1 MFISFLVPA
10 KIHLPKNL
18 KDKEA
23 IPALRGE
30 VVNIKIPFG
39 GKPDPVIT
47 WQKGQDLIDS
57 NGHYQVIVTRSFTS
71 LVFPNGVEKKDAGF
85 YIVCAKNRFGIDQQT
100 VELDVADVP
109 DPPRGVKAS
118 DVSRDSVTLNWVAP
132 ANDGGSKVI
141 SYIIEKCPTTAERWE
156 RVAQSRDTRYT
167 VINLFGGT
175 SYQFRVIAENKFG
188 QSAPSESSGPVM
200 TKEDKSRVLLYDR
213 EVDDTGRVPKGKAPH
228 SDAKNLHNKY
238 AIAEELGRGQFGIIH
253 RCVDISSE
261 KTYMAKFVKVRG
273 ADQAIVK
280 KEIATL
286 NLAKHTNYLLLHES
300 FDSPEELVMI
310 YDFISGVDIF
320 ERLSTPEFEL
330 NEREILTYIRQ
341 ICSALE
347 FLHAQ
352 SYGHFDIRPE
362 NIVYTSRTSSNV
374 KIIELGQSR
383 HLTPGDQIKIQYTTA
398 EYAAPEIHQCDMV
411 STVTD
416 MWSVGVLAY
425 ILLSGLNPFT
435 SETNQQMIDNI
446 STAAYSY
453 DDESFTQVSVEAL
466 DFTDRLMTKE
476 RKHRMTA
483 AEALAHP
490 WLTKPAEEISTRAIP
505 TGRHKRYYQSMVRK
519 EWSTVVSAARVASG
533 GSIRSQRGVFVAKV
547 KIAPFEHGPV
557 AGQINHAVVNEG
569 DSVKFICNIDNYDST
584 TEVTWYCG
592 VRQLEAGDKYEIE
605 YEDGLAVIT
614 INKITRADDGTY
626 RCKVVNEYGEDSAYA
641 ELFINGVR
649 SYRDF
654 FTTRVVK
661 KTKRRID
668 AARMLQ
674 KPPEFTLPLVNRT
687 AYIGEDLRFG
697 VTITVHPE
705 PRVIW
710 HKSGQKLIPGHDDR
724 KYTFISDKGLYQ
736 LIIHNLEPE
745 DDAEYSVVARNRY
758 GDDSC
763 KARLTV
769 IPRPKPADLTL
780 RPMFKRLLA
789 NVECREGQNVRFEI
803 RVSGH
808 PTLKW
813 EKDGT
818 PLAFGPSIEV
828 VHEGLD
834 YFILHVRDTLPEDS
848 GIYRVTATNSAGS
861 ASCQATLKVEHV
873 AHVKKEYEMSE
884 KEKEKLSGKEELD
897 KKVRLSQIMAGTVV
911 TPLPPA
917 AVQAVRE
924 AATMFKPAVTTK
936 KGEKTEAEIQKEK
949 EERKKRA
956 DEKRLRMPYV
966 VPTPRVVN
974 PAVLEEDV
982 EIKHFKPLSDMKWYK
997 KLRDQYEFPE
1007 PMEKIK
1013 QKRMKRIR
1021 LSRWEQFYEVPIRIK
1036 DQYKP
1041 KWRISS
1047 MTQDDLETVR
1057 PARHRTPSPEM
1068 EAYHRIRR
1076 RSLGD
1081 LSDEELLLPVKEYLS
1096 MKRTEEERL
1105 RLEDELELG
1114 YSASPPS
1121 LSPVRFEL
1129 SALRP
1134 SSPRKVY
1141 SDDEEG
1147 EEVHR
1152 YDSYRIPSKYE
1163 AGPSFVDLRQRHDKA
1178 TYKPPRQKQRVY
1190 EEREDQ
1196 ELLRPHTTAQR
1207 ISSYKSELKRIEFEE
1222 KTRTA
1227 KKETTVTVAKFSEDI
1242 ESEHLTAVTSE
1253 YIPKPIKKL
1262 PMPEPERRRSPTP
1275 EKAVK
1280 TDVTLPRVD
1289 FASRYEERKQA
1300 LRSERRSVERKV
1312 EVVTQAPFSLDHAP
1326 RITIR
1331 MRSHRV
1337 PYGTNTRF
1345 TLNVQAKPEPEVK
1358 WFHNGKEISQSSKY
1372 HMTNISGVL
1381 TLQIINCVTE
1391 DAGTYRV
1398 VCKNTKGET
1407 SDYATLDV
1415 AGAEYAA
1422 FSSLRKDEEPPSS
1435 RLPEMTRT
1443 EVYHVSSSKTVKET
1457 VTETVKE
1464 TTTVVEKPKE
1474 KPSVPAKILT
1484 KPQSLTVEEGDL
1496 ARFECDV
1503 AGDPAPSI
1511 TWMHEGAVVG
1521 STARHHIVS
1530 TQYNSSFE
1538 ISAVEMS
1545 DEGSYSLLVENAGG
1559 KQEAHFTLTIRKSE
1573 SKEKVVAPPR
1583 VTSPEAKSP
1592 LAKSP
1597 EPVKSPQRVKSPEP
1611 IKSPQRVKSPVS
1623 PKSPTPKSPTPKS
1636 PTPKSPTPSEKER
1649 VTSPIKSPK
1658 RVMSPTLEKK
1668 VTLVQ
1673 EEVLSSVKEI
1683 KSSHSQMSITEGQSL
1698 TLRASIPG
1706 ASDIRWILNGVELA
1720 NSEQYRYGV
1729 SGNDQTLTIKS
1740 VSQSEQGIITCQAQT
1755 QQGLVRC
1762 HFDTAITAKRSGA
1775 PHFVVQPRSQNVDEG
1790 QNVKFMC
1797 EIAGEPSPEVEW
1809 LKDNMVVSSFL
1820 QKVIC
1825 FVIKTKCQHNE

>member
-1 MFISFLVPA
+1 M
-10 KIHLPKNL
+10 
-18 KDKEA
+18 
-23 IPALRGE
+23 
-30 VVNIKIPFG
+30 
-39 GKPDPVIT
+39 
-47 WQKGQDLIDS
+47 
-57 NGHYQVIVTRSFTS
+57 
-71 LVFPNGVEKKDAGF
+71 FPNGVEKKDAGF

-141 SYIIEKCPTTAERWE
+141 SYIIEKCPTTAERWQ
-156 RVAQSRDTRYT
+156 RVAQSRDTHYT

-188 QSAPSESSGPVM
+188 QSAPSETSGPVM

-213 EVDDTGRVPKGKAPH
+213 EVDDTGYVPRGKAQH

-238 AIAEELGRGQFGIIH
+238 AIAEELSRGQFGIVH
-253 RCVDISSE
+253 RCIDITSE
-261 KTYMAKFVKVRG
+261 KTFMVKFVKVRG
-273 ADQAIVK
+273 ADQAVIK

-286 NLAKHTNYLLLHES
+286 NLAKHTNFLLLHQS
-300 FDSPEELVMI
+300 FESPEELVMI
-310 YDFISGVDIF
+310 YDFISGADIF
-320 ERLSTPEFEL
+320 ERLSTAEFEL
-330 NEREILTYIRQ
+330 NEREIVNYIRQ

-362 NIVYTSRTSSNV
+362 NIVYTTRTSSNV

-383 HLTPGDQIKIQYTTA
+383 HLTPGEQIKIQYTTA

-416 MWSVGVLAY
+416 MWAVGVLAY
-425 ILLSGLNPFT
+425 VLLSGLNPFT
-435 SETNQQMIDNI
+435 AETNQQMIDNI
-446 STAAYSY
+446 SSAAYSY
-453 DDESFTQVSVEAL
+453 DDESFRQVSVESL
-466 DFTDRLMTKE
+466 DFTDRLITKE

-490 WLTKPAEEISTRAIP
+490 WLTMPPEQISTRAIP
-505 TGRHKRYYQSMVRK
+505 NGRHKRYYQMMMKK
-519 EWSTVVSAARVASG
+519 EWNIAVSAARVASG
-533 GSIRSQRGVFVAKV
+533 GSLRSQRGVFVAKV
-547 KIAPFEHGPV
+547 KIAPFENGPLG
-557 AGQINHAVVNEG
+557 GQISHALVNEG

-592 VRQLEAGDKYEIE
+592 VRQLEAGDKYEIN

-614 INKITRADDGTY
+614 INKVTRADDGTY

-641 ELFINGVR
+641 ELFVNGVR

-654 FTTRVVK
+654 FTTRAVK
-661 KTKRRID
+661 KTKRRVD
-668 AARMLQ
+668 TARMLQ

-736 LIIHNLEPE
+736 LIIHNLDEE

-769 IPRPKPADLTL
+769 VPRPKPADLTL

-789 NVECREGQNVRFEI
+789 NVECKEGQNVRFEI

-808 PTLKW
+808 PALKW

-848 GIYRVTATNSAGS
+848 GVYRVTATNSAGS
-861 ASCQATLKVEHV
+861 ASCQAILKVERV
-873 AHVKKEYEMSE
+873 THVKKEIETSE
-884 KEKEKLSGKEELD
+884 KQKGRVAGQEELD

-917 AVQAVRE
+917 AIQAVRE

-936 KGEKTEAEIQKEK
+936 KGEKTEAEIQKEQEDK
-949 EERKKRA
+949 KKRA

-966 VPTPRVVN
+966 VPSPRVIN

-1081 LSDEELLLPVKEYLS
+1081 LSDEELLLPVDEYLS

-1105 RLEDELELG
+1105 RLEEELELG
-1114 YSASPPS
+1114 YSASPPG

-1134 SSPRKVY
+1134 SSPRRVY
-1141 SDDEEG
+1141 SDDEER
-1147 EEVHR
+1147 EDIHR
-1152 YDSYRIPSKYE
+1152 YDSYKIPSKYE
-1163 AGPSFVDLRQRHDKA
+1163 AGPTFVDLRQRHDKV
-1178 TYKPPRQKQRVY
+1178 TYKAPRQKQRVY

-1207 ISSYKSELKRIEFEE
+1207 ISSYKSELKRMEFEE
-1222 KTRTA
+1222 KTRTS
-1227 KKETTVTVAKFSEDI
+1227 KTETNVSVGMVSEAV
-1242 ESEHLTAVTSE
+1242 ESEHLTAFTSE
-1253 YIPKPIKKL
+1253 YIPKPVKKL
-1262 PMPEPERRRSPTP
+1262 SMLEPTRTSSTSGA
-1275 EKAVK
+1275 AVK
-1280 TDVTLPRVD
+1280 AHVTLPKVD

-1337 PYGTNTRF
+1337 PYGSNTSF

-1358 WFHNGKEISQSSKY
+1358 WFHNGKEICQSSKY
-1372 HMTNISGVL
+1372 HMANISGVL

-1391 DAGTYRV
+1391 DSGTYRV
-1398 VCKNTKGET
+1398 VCSSAKGET
-1407 SDYATLDV
+1407 CDYATLDV
-1415 AGAEYAA
+1415 AGAQYAA
-1422 FSSLRKDEEPPSS
+1422 FSSLRKDEEPPTIH
-1435 RLPEMTRT
+1435 LPEMTRT
-1443 EVYHVSSSKTVKET
+1443 EVYHVSSSKTSVKQT
-1457 VTETVKE
+1457 VTETVE
-1464 TTTVVEKPKE
+1464 ESTIIAEK
-1474 KPSVPAKILT
+1474 PAKILN

-1503 AGDPAPSI
+1503 DGEPAPSI
-1511 TWMHEGAVVG
+1511 TWLHEGAAIG
-1521 STARHHIVS
+1521 SSARHHIVS
-1530 TQYNSSFE
+1530 TQYNSHLE

-1545 DEGSYSLLVENAGG
+1545 DEGSYTVLVENTGG

-1597 EPVKSPQRVKSPEP
+1597 EPVKSPQRVKSP
-1611 IKSPQRVKSPVS
+1611 IS

-1636 PTPKSPTPSEKER
+1636 PTPKSPAPKSPTPKSPTPSEKELG
-1649 VTSPIKSPK
+1649 TSI
-1658 RVMSPTLEKK
+1658 K
-1668 VTLVQ
+1668 VT
-1673 EEVLSSVKEI
+1673 
-1683 KSSHSQMSITEGQSL
+1683 HSE
-1698 TLRASIPG
+1698 
-1706 ASDIRWILNGVELA
+1706 
-1720 NSEQYRYGV
+1720 
-1729 SGNDQTLTIKS
+1729 
-1740 VSQSEQGIITCQAQT
+1740 
-1755 QQGLVRC
+1755 
-1762 HFDTAITAKRSGA
+1762 A
-1775 PHFVVQPRSQNVDEG
+1775 PHFLVQPRSQNVNQG
-1790 QNVKFMC
+1790 QAVLFTC
-1797 EIAGEPSPEVEW
+1797 EISGEPSPEVEW
-1809 LKDNMVVSSFL
+1809 LKDNMTVSSFL
-1820 QKVIC
+1820 QED
-1825 FVIKTKCQHNE
+1825 TRS

>member
-1 MFISFLVPA
+1 M
-10 KIHLPKNL
+10 
-18 KDKEA
+18 
-23 IPALRGE
+23 
-30 VVNIKIPFG
+30 VNIKIPFG

-118 DVSRDSVTLNWVAP
+118 DVSRDSVTLNWMAP

-141 SYIIEKCPTTAERWE
+141 SYIIEKCPTTAERWQ

-188 QSAPSESSGPVM
+188 QSAASETTGPVM

-213 EVDDTGRVPKGKAPH
+213 EVDDTGHVPRGKAQH

-238 AIAEELGRGQFGIIH
+238 AIAEELSRGQFGIVH

-320 ERLSTPEFEL
+320 ERLNTAEFEL
-330 NEREILTYIRQ
+330 NEREIVNYIRQ

-362 NIVYTSRTSSNV
+362 NIVYTTRTSSNV
-374 KIIELGQSR
+374 KIIELGQAR

-398 EYAAPEIHQCDMV
+398 EYAAPEIHQNDMV
-411 STVTD
+411 SSVTD

-425 ILLSGLNPFT
+425 VLLSGLNPFT
-435 SETNQQMIDNI
+435 AETNQQMIDNI

-453 DDESFTQVSVEAL
+453 DDESFLQVSVEAL

-476 RKHRMTA
+476 RKHRMTS

-490 WLTKPAEEISTRAIP
+490 WLTKPTEEISKKVISTS
-505 TGRHKRYYQSMVRK
+505 RHKRYYQSMAKK
-519 EWSTVVSAARVASG
+519 EWNTVVSTARVASG

-547 KIAPFEHGPV
+547 KIAPFENGPV
-557 AGQINHAVVNEG
+557 GGQISHAVVNEG
-569 DSVKFICNIDNYDST
+569 DSVKFICNIENYDST

-592 VRQLEAGDKYEIE
+592 VRQLEAGDRYEIE

-614 INKITRADDGTY
+614 INKVTRADDGTY
-626 RCKVVNEYGEDSAYA
+626 RCKIVNEYGEDSVYA
-641 ELFINGVR
+641 ELFVNSVR

-661 KTKRRID
+661 KTKRRVD
-668 AARMLQ
+668 TARMLQ

-687 AYIGEDLRFG
+687 AYLGEDVRFG

-736 LIIHNLEPE
+736 LIIHSLDET

-769 IPRPKPADLTL
+769 VPRPKPADLTL

-813 EKDGT
+813 EKDGMA
-818 PLAFGPSIEV
+818 LAFGPSIEV

-848 GIYRVTATNSAGS
+848 GVYRVTATNSAGS
-861 ASCQATLKVEHV
+861 ASCQATLKVERV
-873 AHVKKEYEMSE
+873 THVKKEYETSE
-884 KEKEKLSGKEELD
+884 KEKQKMAGQEELD
-897 KKVRLSQIMAGTVV
+897 KKVRLSQILAGTVV
-911 TPLPPA
+911 APLPPA

-924 AATMFKPAVTTK
+924 AATMFKPAITTK
-936 KGEKTEAEIQKEK
+936 KGKKTEVEIQKEQ

-966 VPTPRVVN
+966 VPTPRVIN

-1081 LSDEELLLPVKEYLS
+1081 LSDEELLLPVDEYLS

-1105 RLEDELELG
+1105 RLEEELELG

-1134 SSPRKVY
+1134 PSPRRVY

-1147 EEVHR
+1147 EEIHR

-1163 AGPSFVDLRQRHDKA
+1163 AGPSFVDLRQRHDKV
-1178 TYKPPRQKQRVY
+1178 TYKAPRQKHRVY

-1196 ELLRPHTTAQR
+1196 ELLRPHTTTQR
-1207 ISSYKSELKRIEFEE
+1207 ISSYKSELKRMEFEE
-1222 KTRTA
+1222 KTRTS
-1227 KKETTVTVAKFSEDI
+1227 KKETTVTVATVSEGT
-1242 ESEHLTAVTSE
+1242 ESEHLTGFTSE

-1262 PMPEPERRRSPTP
+1262 QMPEPERKSPIP
-1275 EKAVK
+1275 EKSIK
-1280 TDVTLPRVD
+1280 TDVTLTKID

-1337 PYGTNTRF
+1337 PYGSTTRF
-1345 TLNVQAKPEPEVK
+1345 TLNLQAKPEPEVK
-1358 WFHNGKEISQSSKY
+1358 WFHNGKEIHQSSKY

-1391 DAGTYRV
+1391 DSGTYRV
-1398 VCKNTKGET
+1398 VCRNAKGET

-1435 RLPEMTRT
+1435 HLPEMTRT

-1457 VTETVKE
+1457 VTETVTKS
-1464 TTTVVEKPKE
+1464 TTVVEKPKE
-1474 KPSVPAKILT
+1474 KPKEKPSAPAKILT
-1484 KPQSLTVEEGDL
+1484 KPQSLTVEEGAL
-1496 ARFECDV
+1496 VRFDCDV
-1503 AGDPAPSI
+1503 EGEPAPSI
-1511 TWMHEGAVVG
+1511 TWLHEGEVV
-1521 STARHHIVS
+1521 SSSARHHVIS
-1530 TQYNSSFE
+1530 THCSSHFE

-1545 DEGSYSLLVENAGG
+1545 DEGSYTVLVENAGG

-1573 SKEKVVAPPR
+1573 SSEKVVAPPR

-1611 IKSPQRVKSPVS
+1611 VKSPQRVKSPVS

-1636 PTPKSPTPSEKER
+1636 PTPKSSTPSEKER

-1658 RVMSPTLEKK
+1658 RVMSPTLQKKPFFSVGLSDVTAASDSIVKLSVQVTGEPKPVITWMKDRK
-1668 VTLVQ
+1668 VT
-1673 EEVLSSVKEI
+1673 I
-1683 KSSHSQMSITEGQSL
+1683 
-1698 TLRASIPG
+1698 
-1706 ASDIRWILNGVELA
+1706 
-1720 NSEQYRYGV
+1720 
-1729 SGNDQTLTIKS
+1729 QTLT
-1740 VSQSEQGIITCQAQT
+1740 
-1755 QQGLVRC
+1755 LF
-1762 HFDTAITAKRSGA
+1762 HFSY
-1775 PHFVVQPRSQNVDEG
+1775 
-1790 QNVKFMC
+1790 
-1797 EIAGEPSPEVEW
+1797 
-1809 LKDNMVVSSFL
+1809 
-1820 QKVIC
+1820 
-1825 FVIKTKCQHNE
+1825 

>member
-1 MFISFLVPA
+1 MKPIHIKLKQFLSFPVPA

-30 VVNIKIPFG
+30 LINIKIPFS

-71 LVFPNGVEKKDAGF
+71 LVFTNGVEKKDAGF

-109 DPPRGVKAS
+109 DPPRGVQAS

-132 ANDGGSKVI
+132 ANDGGSRVI

-156 RVAQSRDTRYT
+156 RVAQSRDTHYT

-175 SYQFRVIAENKFG
+175 SYQFRIIAENKFG

-213 EVDDTGRVPKGKAPH
+213 EVDDSGHVPRGKVH
-228 SDAKNLHNKY
+228 SEAKNMHNKY
-238 AIAEELGRGQFGIIH
+238 AIAEELGRGQFAIVH
-253 RCVDISSE
+253 RCVNISSE
-261 KTYMAKFVKVRG
+261 KTYMAKFFKVRG

-300 FDSPEELVMI
+300 FESPEELVMI

-320 ERLSTPEFEL
+320 ERLNTADFEL
-330 NEREILTYIRQ
+330 NEREITNYIRQ

-347 FLHAQ
+347 FLHAE
-352 SYGHFDIRPE
+352 SFGHFDIRPE
-362 NIVYTSRTSSNV
+362 NIVYTTRTSCNV

-398 EYAAPEIHQCDMV
+398 EYAAPEIHQSDMV

-425 ILLSGLNPFT
+425 VLLSGLNPFT
-435 SETNQQMIDNI
+435 AETNQQMIDNI
-446 STAAYSY
+446 SNAAYSY
-453 DDESFTQVSVEAL
+453 DDESFKQVSVDAL

-476 RKHRMTA
+476 RKHRMSA
-483 AEALAHP
+483 AEALAHA
-490 WLTKPAEEISTRAIP
+490 WLTKPVEEISTRAIQ
-505 TGRHKRYYQSMVRK
+505 TVRHKRYYQTMVRK
-519 EWSTVVSAARVASG
+519 EWKTVVSAARLASG
-533 GSIRSQRGVFVAKV
+533 GSIRSQRGVFVSKV

-557 AGQINHAVVNEG
+557 GGQVGHVVGNEG
-569 DSVKFICNIDNYDST
+569 DIVKFICNIENYDST

-592 VRQLEAGDKYEIE
+592 VRQLEAGDKYETE

-614 INKITRADDGTY
+614 INKVTRADDGTY

-641 ELFINGVR
+641 ELFVNGVR

-661 KTKRRID
+661 KTKRRVD
-668 AARMLQ
+668 TARMLQ

-687 AYIGEDLRFG
+687 SYIGEDVRFS

-705 PRVIW
+705 PRVVW
-710 HKSGQKLIPGHDDR
+710 HKSGQKLIPGEDDK

-736 LIIHNLEPE
+736 MIIHKLENE
-745 DDAEYSVVARNRY
+745 DDAEYSVVARNRF

-769 IPRPKPADLTL
+769 VPRPKPADLTL

-808 PTLKW
+808 PVLKW
-813 EKDGT
+813 EKDGM

-834 YFILHVRDTLPEDS
+834 YFILHVRDTLSEDS
-848 GIYRVTATNSAGS
+848 GVYRVTATNSAGS
-861 ASCQATLKVEHV
+861 ASCQATLKVERV
-873 AHVKKEYEMSE
+873 THVKKEYEPSE
-884 KEKEKLSGKEELD
+884 KEKKLMAGKMELD
-897 KKVRLSQIMAGTVV
+897 KKVRLSQILADTVFI
-911 TPLPPA
+911 PLPPA

-949 EERKKRA
+949 QEKKKRA
-956 DEKRLRMPYV
+956 DEKRLRMPYD
-966 VPTPRVVN
+966 VPPPRVMN
-974 PAVLEEDV
+974 PAALEEDI
-982 EIKHFKPLSDMKWYK
+982 EIKHFQPLSDMKWYK
-997 KLRDQYEFPE
+997 TLRDQYEFPE
-1007 PMEKIK
+1007 PMDKIK

-1036 DQYKP
+1036 DHYKP
-1041 KWRISS
+1041 KWRISLL
-1047 MTQDDLETVR
+1047 TQDDLETVR

-1081 LSDEELLLPVKEYLS
+1081 LSDEELLLPVNEYLS

-1105 RLEDELELG
+1105 RLEEELELG
-1114 YSASPPS
+1114 FSASPPRH
-1121 LSPVRFEL
+1121 SPVRFEL

-1141 SDDEEG
+1141 SDDPEEDKIY
-1147 EEVHR
+1147 R
-1152 YDSYRIPSKYE
+1152 YDSYRIPSKYD
-1163 AGPSFVDLRQRHDKA
+1163 AGTSFVDLRQRHDKA
-1178 TYKPPRQKQRVY
+1178 TYKAPRQNQKVY
-1190 EEREDQ
+1190 DEREEQ

-1207 ISSYKSELKRIEFEE
+1207 MSAYKSEIKRMEFEE
-1222 KTRTA
+1222 KTRTL
-1227 KKETTVTVAKFSEDI
+1227 KKESTNTLAKFSEAI
-1242 ESEHLTAVTSE
+1242 ESEHLTSFTRE
-1253 YIPKPIKKL
+1253 YVPKPIKKL
-1262 PMPEPERRRSPTP
+1262 QIPEPVRRTTTP
-1275 EKAVK
+1275 DQAAK
-1280 TDVTLPRVD
+1280 TEVTVPEVD

-1300 LRSERRSVERKV
+1300 LRLERRSVERTIKV
-1312 EVVTQAPFSLDHAP
+1312 GTQPPFSLDHTP

-1331 MRSHRV
+1331 LRSHRV
-1337 PYGTNTRF
+1337 PHGSVTKF
-1345 TLNVQAKPEPEVK
+1345 TLNIQAKPEPQVK
-1358 WFHNGKEISQSSKY
+1358 WFHNDKEIHQTSKY
-1372 HMTNISGVL
+1372 HMTNINGVL
-1381 TLQIINCVTE
+1381 TLKISNCETE
-1391 DAGTYRV
+1391 DSGTYRV
-1398 VCKNTKGET
+1398 VCKNAKGET

-1422 FSSLRKDEEPPSS
+1422 FSSFRKDEEPPSS
-1435 RLPEMTRT
+1435 HLPEMTRT
-1443 EVYHVSSSKTVKET
+1443 EVYHVSSSQTMVKESS
-1457 VTETVKE
+1457 TETLKKS
-1464 TTTVVEKPKE
+1464 TTVVEKS
-1474 KPSVPAKILT
+1474 SVPAKILS
-1484 KPQSLTVEEGDL
+1484 KPQSLTVEEGSL

-1503 AGDPAPSI
+1503 DGEPAPSI
-1511 TWMHEGAVVG
+1511 TWLHEGEVIG
-1521 STARHHIVS
+1521 SSVRHHIVS

-1538 ISAVEMS
+1538 ISAVEAS
-1545 DEGSYSLLVENAGG
+1545 DEGSYTLLVENAGG
-1559 KQEAHFTLTIRKSE
+1559 KQETQFSLAIRKSE
-1573 SKEKVVAPPR
+1573 SMEKVVAPPR
-1583 VTSPEAKSP
+1583 ITSPEAKSP
-1592 LAKSP
+1592 LTKSP
-1597 EPVKSPQRVKSPEP
+1597 EPVKSPLRVKSPEP
-1611 IKSPQRVKSPVS
+1611 IKSPQRIKSPVS
-1623 PKSPTPKSPTPKS
+1623 PKSPTPKSPTP
-1636 PTPKSPTPSEKER
+1636 TEKEWC
-1649 VTSPIKSPK
+1649 TSPIKSPK
-1658 RVMSPTLEKK
+1658 SVMSPTLETKLSFSVGLSDVTAASNSIVKLSVK
-1668 VTLVQ
+1668 VTGDSKPTISWMKDG
-1673 EEVLSSVKEI
+1673 EVTDYNHLKCSTVHIQKCHLS
-1683 KSSHSQMSITEGQSL
+1683 
-1698 TLRASIPG
+1698 
-1706 ASDIRWILNGVELA
+1706 W
-1720 NSEQYRYGV
+1720 
-1729 SGNDQTLTIKS
+1729 
-1740 VSQSEQGIITCQAQT
+1740 
-1755 QQGLVRC
+1755 
-1762 HFDTAITAKRSGA
+1762 
-1775 PHFVVQPRSQNVDEG
+1775 
-1790 QNVKFMC
+1790 
-1797 EIAGEPSPEVEW
+1797 
-1809 LKDNMVVSSFL
+1809 
-1820 QKVIC
+1820 
-1825 FVIKTKCQHNE
+1825 